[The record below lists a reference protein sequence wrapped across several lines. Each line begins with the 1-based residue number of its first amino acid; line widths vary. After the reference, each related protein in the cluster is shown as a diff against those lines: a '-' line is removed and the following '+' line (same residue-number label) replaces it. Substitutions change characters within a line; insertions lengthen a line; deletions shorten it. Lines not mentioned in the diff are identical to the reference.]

1 VARTEPP
8 SKGKAQE
15 RDRRAVP
22 CEIALRVVSASAI
35 HYVGRTSQA
44 LCRASVARLGMLS
57 FFERKLHQWF
67 PALKDQLL
75 WRLLR
80 ENIHDQRKYY
90 TIAVI
95 AMVVVAAMTS
105 SVALIMRYIVDAMT
119 IPDNRGMVMLVALS
133 VVGIFAFKGIA
144 TYVQVVALTRAGNRI
159 VATQQIKLYDKLLRQ
174 GVSFFN
180 LTESSD
186 LLMRVTQS
194 AQAARMIIDI
204 IVTSVVRDLLTLIG
218 LLAVMFYQ
226 QPVLSAVS
234 MVIGPAAI
242 FGIRLLLRKVRTI
255 MEQEMASLAEIIK
268 VIQETS
274 TGIRIIKAF
283 ALEERMASRMNSA
296 VRQVEK
302 RANAIARLEAITS
315 PLMDTLSGFA
325 IAAVVALSA
334 VQILGV
340 QGTTPGQLMSFVTA
354 LLMAYEPAKRLSR
367 MRITIESGM
376 VGVRMMFNLLDQP
389 ETMKEHPEAAPL
401 PNGKGR
407 VAFDRVTF
415 EYANDR
421 PVLQDLSLVCE
432 AGKTTA
438 LVGPSGGG
446 KSTILNLIMRLYD
459 PTSGT
464 VEIDDTDIRLASFR
478 SLRDR
483 ISFVGQDTF
492 LFSAS
497 VKDNIRFGS
506 PGASDDQVVE
516 ACKAANAHEFIERLD
531 QGYDTQVG
539 ENGAFL
545 SGGQK
550 QRLAIARAILRNAPI
565 LLLDEATS
573 ALDSRSEALVQE
585 AIQHLTRGR
594 TTVVIA
600 HRLST
605 VLGADKIC
613 VIESGRLAEEGT
625 VQALLAKGGLFRSL
639 YDQQFGTSE
648 QRNSA

>member
-1 VARTEPP
+1 MF
-8 SKGKAQE
+8 SFIQ
-15 RDRRAVP
+15 
-22 CEIALRVVSASAI
+22 
-35 HYVGRTSQA
+35 
-44 LCRASVARLGMLS
+44 ARL
-57 FFERKLHQWF
+57 ERTF
-67 PALKDQLL
+67 PALKDKLL
-75 WRLLR
+75 WRLVRTNLH
-80 ENIHDQRKYY
+80 EQRKLYGIS
-90 TIAVI
+90 IA

-105 SVALIMRYIVDAMT
+105 SVAWIMRYIVDAMT
-119 IPDNRGMVMLVALS
+119 IPDNQGIVFLVALA
-133 VVGIFAFKGIA
+133 VAAIFTVKGLA
-144 TYVQVVALTRAGNRI
+144 TYVQVVSLTRAGNRI
-159 VATQQIKLYDKLLRQ
+159 VATQQIRLYDKLLRQ

-194 AQAARMIIDI
+194 AQAARMIIDL
-204 IVTSVVRDLLTLIG
+204 IVTSFVRDLLTLIG

-226 QPVLSAVS
+226 QPVLSSVALLV
-234 MVIGPAAI
+234 GPAAI
-242 FGIRLLLRKVRTI
+242 FGIRVLLRKVRKI
-255 MEQEMASLAEIIK
+255 MEMEMASLAEIIK

-283 ALEERMASRMNSA
+283 ALEERMASRMARA
-296 VRQVEK
+296 VREVEK
-302 RANAIARLEAITS
+302 RSNAISRLEAITS

-334 VQILGV
+334 VQIFGV

-376 VGVRMMFNLLDQP
+376 VGVRMMFGLLDQP
-389 ETMKEHPEAAPL
+389 ETLAEHPNPVTMT
-401 PNGKGR
+401 KGPGR
-407 VAFDRVTF
+407 IVFDRVGF
-415 EYANDR
+415 SYGAGR
-421 PVLQDLSLVCE
+421 PVINDLSLVFE

-446 KSTILNLIMRLYD
+446 KSTILNLILRLYD
-459 PTSGT
+459 PHEGT
-464 VEIDDTDIRLASFR
+464 VTIDDLDIRLASFT
-478 SLRDR
+478 SLRDK

-497 VKDNIRFGS
+497 VSDNIRFGS
-506 PGASDDQVVE
+506 PTASEEEVIA
-516 ACKAANAHEFIERLD
+516 ACKAANAHEFIEHLP
-531 QGYDTQVG
+531 QGYKTQVG

-550 QRLAIARAILRNAPI
+550 QRLAIARAILRDAPI

-573 ALDSRSEALVQE
+573 ALDSKSEALVQE
-585 AIQHLTRGR
+585 AIQRLTRDR

-613 VIESGRLAEEGT
+613 VIEAGALAEEGT
-625 VQALLAKGGLFRSL
+625 AKALLARGGVFRGL
-639 YDQQFGTSE
+639 YDQQFGTADA
-648 QRNSA
+648 RNSA

>member
-22 CEIALRVVSASAI
+22 CAIALRVVSASAI

-67 PALKDQLL
+67 PALKDHLL

>member
-1 VARTEPP
+1 MF
-8 SKGKAQE
+8 SFIQ
-15 RDRRAVP
+15 
-22 CEIALRVVSASAI
+22 
-35 HYVGRTSQA
+35 
-44 LCRASVARLGMLS
+44 ARL
-57 FFERKLHQWF
+57 ERAF
-67 PALKDQLL
+67 PALKDKLL
-75 WRLLR
+75 WRLVRTNLH
-80 ENIHDQRKYY
+80 EQRKLYGIS
-90 TIAVI
+90 IA

-105 SVALIMRYIVDAMT
+105 SVAWIMRYIVDAMT
-119 IPDNRGMVMLVALS
+119 IPDSQGIIFMVALA
-133 VVGIFAFKGIA
+133 VAAIFTVKGLA
-144 TYVQVVALTRAGNRI
+144 TYVQVVSLTRAGNRI
-159 VATQQIKLYDKLLRQ
+159 VATQQIRLYDKLLRQ

-194 AQAARMIIDI
+194 AQAARMIIDL
-204 IVTSVVRDLLTLIG
+204 IVTSFVRDLLTLIG

-226 QPVLSAVS
+226 QPVLSAVALL
-234 MVIGPAAI
+234 VGPAAI
-242 FGIRLLLRKVRTI
+242 FGIRVLLRKVRKI
-255 MEQEMASLAEIIK
+255 MEMEMASLAEIIK

-283 ALEERMASRMNSA
+283 ALEERMASRMARA
-296 VRQVEK
+296 VREVEK
-302 RANAIARLEAITS
+302 RSNAISRLEAITS

-334 VQILGV
+334 VQIFGL

-367 MRITIESGM
+367 MRITIEAGM
-376 VGVRMMFNLLDQP
+376 VGVRMMFGLLDQP
-389 ETMKEHPEAAPL
+389 ETLAEHPNPVTMT
-401 PNGKGR
+401 KGPGR
-407 VAFDRVTF
+407 IVFDRVGF
-415 EYANDR
+415 SYGAGR
-421 PVLQDLSLVCE
+421 PVINDLSLVFE

-446 KSTILNLIMRLYD
+446 KSTILNLILRLYD
-459 PTSGT
+459 PHEGT
-464 VEIDDTDIRLASFR
+464 VTIDDLDIRLASFT
-478 SLRDR
+478 SLRDK

-497 VKDNIRFGS
+497 VSDNIRFGS
-506 PGASDDQVVE
+506 PTASEEEVIA
-516 ACKAANAHEFIERLD
+516 ACKAANAHEFIEHLP
-531 QGYDTQVG
+531 QGYQTQVG

-550 QRLAIARAILRNAPI
+550 QRLAIARAILRDAPI

-573 ALDSRSEALVQE
+573 ALDSKSEALVQE
-585 AIQHLTRGR
+585 AIQRLTRDR

-613 VIESGRLAEEGT
+613 VIEAGALAEEGT
-625 VQALLAKGGLFRSL
+625 AKALLARGGVFRGL
-639 YDQQFGTSE
+639 YDQQFGSADA
-648 QRNSA
+648 RNSA

>member
-1 VARTEPP
+1 MF
-8 SKGKAQE
+8 SFIQ
-15 RDRRAVP
+15 
-22 CEIALRVVSASAI
+22 
-35 HYVGRTSQA
+35 
-44 LCRASVARLGMLS
+44 ARL
-57 FFERKLHQWF
+57 ERTF
-67 PALKDQLL
+67 PALKDKLL
-75 WRLLR
+75 WRLVRTNLH
-80 ENIHDQRKYY
+80 EQRKLYGIS
-90 TIAVI
+90 IA

-105 SVALIMRYIVDAMT
+105 SVAWIMRYIVDAMT
-119 IPDNRGMVMLVALS
+119 IPDNQGIVFMVALA
-133 VVGIFAFKGIA
+133 VAAIFTVKGLA
-144 TYVQVVALTRAGNRI
+144 TYVQVVSLTRAGNRI
-159 VATQQIKLYDKLLRQ
+159 VATQQIRLYDKLLRQ

-194 AQAARMIIDI
+194 AQAARMIIDL
-204 IVTSVVRDLLTLIG
+204 IVTSFVRDLLTLIG

-226 QPVLSAVS
+226 QPVLSSVALLV
-234 MVIGPAAI
+234 GPAAI
-242 FGIRLLLRKVRTI
+242 FGIRVLLRKVRKI
-255 MEQEMASLAEIIK
+255 MEMEMASLAEIIK

-283 ALEERMASRMNSA
+283 ALEERMASRMARA
-296 VRQVEK
+296 VREVEK
-302 RANAIARLEAITS
+302 RSNAISRLEAITS

-334 VQILGV
+334 VQIFGV

-376 VGVRMMFNLLDQP
+376 VGVRMMFGLLDQP
-389 ETMKEHPEAAPL
+389 ETLAEHPNPVTMT
-401 PNGKGR
+401 KGPGR
-407 VAFDRVTF
+407 IVFDRVGF
-415 EYANDR
+415 SYGAGR
-421 PVLQDLSLVCE
+421 PVINDLSLVFE

-446 KSTILNLIMRLYD
+446 KSTILNLILRLYD
-459 PTSGT
+459 PHEGT
-464 VEIDDTDIRLASFR
+464 VTIDDLDIRLASFT
-478 SLRDR
+478 SLRDK

-497 VKDNIRFGS
+497 VSDNIRFGS
-506 PGASDDQVVE
+506 PTASEEEVIA
-516 ACKAANAHEFIERLD
+516 ACKAANAHEFIEHLP
-531 QGYDTQVG
+531 QGYETQVG

-550 QRLAIARAILRNAPI
+550 QRLAIARAILRDAPI

-573 ALDSRSEALVQE
+573 ALDSKSEALVQE
-585 AIQHLTRGR
+585 AIQRLTRDR

-613 VIESGRLAEEGT
+613 VIEAGALAEEGT
-625 VQALLAKGGLFRSL
+625 AKALLARGGVFRGL
-639 YDQQFGTSE
+639 YDQQFGTADA
-648 QRNSA
+648 RNSA

>member
-1 VARTEPP
+1 MLT
-8 SKGKAQE
+8 SL
-15 RDRRAVP
+15 
-22 CEIALRVVSASAI
+22 EI
-35 HYVGRTSQA
+35 
-44 LCRASVARLGMLS
+44 
-57 FFERKLHQWF
+57 KLYQWF

-80 ENIHDQRKYY
+80 ENLHSQRKYY
-90 TIAVI
+90 GIAVG
-95 AMVVVAAMTS
+95 AMIVVAAMTS
-105 SVALIMRYIVDAMT
+105 SVALVMRYIVDAMT
-119 IPDNRGMVMLVALS
+119 DPDNRGMVLLVALA
-133 VVGIFAFKGIA
+133 VVVIFALKGIA
-144 TYVQVVALTRAGNRI
+144 TYVQVVSLTRAGNRI

-194 AQAARMIIDI
+194 AQAARQIIDL
-204 IVTSVVRDLLTLIG
+204 IVTSMVRDSLTLIG

-234 MVIGPAAI
+234 MIIGPLAI
-242 FGIRLLLRKVRTI
+242 YGIRLLLRKVRAI
-255 MEQEMASLAEIIK
+255 MEQELASLAEIIK

-283 ALEERMASRMNSA
+283 ALEERMASRMSSA

-302 RANAIARLEAITS
+302 RSNAIARLEAITS

-334 VQILGV
+334 VQVLGV

-376 VGVRMMFNLLDQP
+376 VGVRMMFSLLDQP
-389 ETMKEHPEAAPL
+389 ETMAEHPDAVRIPAGP
-401 PNGKGR
+401 GR
-407 VAFDRVTF
+407 ITFDNVTF
-415 EYANDR
+415 GYLAGR
-421 PVLQDLSLVCE
+421 PVIQDLSLVFE
-432 AGKTTA
+432 EGRTTA

-446 KSTILNLIMRLYD
+446 KSTILNLIMRMYD
-459 PTSGT
+459 PVSGT
-464 VEIDDTDIRLASFR
+464 VRIEDTDLRRASFQ
-478 SLRDR
+478 SLREK

-497 VKDNIRFGS
+497 VMENIRFGR
-506 PGASDDQVVE
+506 PGASDEAVIE
-516 ACKAANAHEFIERLD
+516 ACKAANAHEFIQGLA
-531 QGYDTQVG
+531 QGYQTQVG

-550 QRLAIARAILRNAPI
+550 QRLAIARAILRDAPI

-573 ALDSRSEALVQE
+573 ALDSKSEALVQD
-585 AIQHLTRGR
+585 ALQRLTKGR

-613 VIESGRLAEEGT
+613 VIEGGRLAEEGAVKT
-625 VQALLAKGGLFRSL
+625 LLARGGAFRGL

>member
-1 VARTEPP
+1 MF
-8 SKGKAQE
+8 SFIQ
-15 RDRRAVP
+15 
-22 CEIALRVVSASAI
+22 
-35 HYVGRTSQA
+35 
-44 LCRASVARLGMLS
+44 ARL
-57 FFERKLHQWF
+57 ERAF
-67 PALKDQLL
+67 PALKDKLL
-75 WRLLR
+75 WRLVRTNLH
-80 ENIHDQRKYY
+80 EQRKLYGIS
-90 TIAVI
+90 IA

-105 SVALIMRYIVDAMT
+105 SVAWIMRYIVDAMT
-119 IPDNRGMVMLVALS
+119 IPDNQGIVFMVALA
-133 VVGIFAFKGIA
+133 VAAIFTVKGLA
-144 TYVQVVALTRAGNRI
+144 TYVQVVSLTRAGNRI
-159 VATQQIKLYDKLLRQ
+159 VATQQIRLYDKLLRQ

-194 AQAARMIIDI
+194 AQAARMIIDL
-204 IVTSVVRDLLTLIG
+204 IVTSFVRDLLTLIG

-226 QPVLSAVS
+226 QPVLTAVALL
-234 MVIGPAAI
+234 VGPAAI
-242 FGIRLLLRKVRTI
+242 FGIRVLLRKVRKI
-255 MEQEMASLAEIIK
+255 MEMEMASLAEIIK

-283 ALEERMASRMNSA
+283 ALEERMASRMARA
-296 VRQVEK
+296 VREVEK
-302 RANAIARLEAITS
+302 RSNAISRLEAITS

-334 VQILGV
+334 VQIFGV

-376 VGVRMMFNLLDQP
+376 VGVRMMFGLLDQP
-389 ETMKEHPEAAPL
+389 ETLAEHPNPVTMT
-401 PNGKGR
+401 KGPGR
-407 VAFDRVTF
+407 IVFDRVGF
-415 EYANDR
+415 SYGAGR
-421 PVLQDLSLVCE
+421 PVINDLSLVFE

-446 KSTILNLIMRLYD
+446 KSTILNLILRLYD
-459 PTSGT
+459 PHEGT
-464 VEIDDTDIRLASFR
+464 VTIDDLDIRLASFT

-497 VKDNIRFGS
+497 VSDNIRFGS
-506 PGASDDQVVE
+506 PTASEEEVIA
-516 ACKAANAHEFIERLD
+516 ACKAANAHEFIEHLP
-531 QGYDTQVG
+531 QGYQTQVG

-550 QRLAIARAILRNAPI
+550 QRLAIARAILRDAPI

-573 ALDSRSEALVQE
+573 ALDSKSEALVQE
-585 AIQHLTRGR
+585 AIQRLTRDR

-613 VIESGRLAEEGT
+613 VIEAGALAEEGT
-625 VQALLAKGGLFRSL
+625 AKALLARGGVFRGL
-639 YDQQFGTSE
+639 YDQQFGSADA
-648 QRNSA
+648 RNSA

>member
-1 VARTEPP
+1 MF
-8 SKGKAQE
+8 SFIQ
-15 RDRRAVP
+15 
-22 CEIALRVVSASAI
+22 
-35 HYVGRTSQA
+35 
-44 LCRASVARLGMLS
+44 ARLES
-57 FFERKLHQWF
+57 AF
-67 PALKDQLL
+67 PALKDKLL
-75 WRLLR
+75 WRLVRTNLH
-80 ENIHDQRKYY
+80 EQRKLYGIS
-90 TIAVI
+90 IA

-105 SVALIMRYIVDAMT
+105 SVAWIMRYIVDAMT
-119 IPDNRGMVMLVALS
+119 IPDNQGIVFMVALA
-133 VVGIFAFKGIA
+133 VAGIFTVKGLA
-144 TYVQVVALTRAGNRI
+144 TYVQVVSLTRAGNRI
-159 VATQQIKLYDKLLRQ
+159 VATQQIRLYDKLLRQ

-194 AQAARMIIDI
+194 AQAARMIIDL
-204 IVTSVVRDLLTLIG
+204 IVTSFVRDLLTLIG

-226 QPVLSAVS
+226 QPVLTAVALL
-234 MVIGPAAI
+234 VGPAAI
-242 FGIRLLLRKVRTI
+242 FGIRLLLRKVRKI
-255 MEQEMASLAEIIK
+255 MEMEMASLAEIIK

-283 ALEERMASRMNSA
+283 ALEERMASRMARA
-296 VRQVEK
+296 VRDVEK
-302 RANAIARLEAITS
+302 RSNAISRLEAITS

-334 VQILGV
+334 VQIFGV

-367 MRITIESGM
+367 MRITIEAGM
-376 VGVRMMFNLLDQP
+376 VGVRMMFGLLDQP
-389 ETMKEHPEAAPL
+389 ETLAEHPNPVTMT
-401 PNGKGR
+401 KGPGR
-407 VAFDRVTF
+407 IVFDRVGF
-415 EYANDR
+415 SYGAGR
-421 PVLQDLSLVCE
+421 PVINDLSLVFE

-446 KSTILNLIMRLYD
+446 KSTILNLILRLYD
-459 PTSGT
+459 PHEGT
-464 VEIDDTDIRLASFR
+464 VTIDDLDIRLASFT
-478 SLRDR
+478 SLRDK

-497 VKDNIRFGS
+497 VSDNIRFGS
-506 PGASDDQVVE
+506 PTASEEEVIA
-516 ACKAANAHEFIERLD
+516 ACKAANAHEFIEHLP
-531 QGYDTQVG
+531 QGYQTQVG

-573 ALDSRSEALVQE
+573 ALDSKSEALVQE
-585 AIQHLTRGR
+585 AIQRLTRDR

-613 VIESGRLAEEGT
+613 VIEAGTLAEEGT
-625 VQALLAKGGLFRSL
+625 AKMLLARGGIFRSL
-639 YDQQFGTSE
+639 YDQQFGTADA
-648 QRNSA
+648 RNSA

>member
-1 VARTEPP
+1 MF
-8 SKGKAQE
+8 SFIQ
-15 RDRRAVP
+15 
-22 CEIALRVVSASAI
+22 
-35 HYVGRTSQA
+35 
-44 LCRASVARLGMLS
+44 ARL
-57 FFERKLHQWF
+57 ERAF
-67 PALKDQLL
+67 PALKDKLL
-75 WRLLR
+75 WRLVRTNLH
-80 ENIHDQRKYY
+80 EQRKLYGIS
-90 TIAVI
+90 IA

-105 SVALIMRYIVDAMT
+105 SVAWIMRYIVDAMT
-119 IPDNRGMVMLVALS
+119 IPDNQGIVFMVALA
-133 VVGIFAFKGIA
+133 VAAIFTVKGLA
-144 TYVQVVALTRAGNRI
+144 TYVQVVSLTRAGNRI
-159 VATQQIKLYDKLLRQ
+159 VATQQIRLYDKLLRQ

-194 AQAARMIIDI
+194 AQAARMIIDL
-204 IVTSVVRDLLTLIG
+204 IVTSFVRDLLTLIG

-226 QPVLSAVS
+226 QPVLSSVALLV
-234 MVIGPAAI
+234 GPAAI
-242 FGIRLLLRKVRTI
+242 FGIRVLLRKVRKI
-255 MEQEMASLAEIIK
+255 MEMEMASLAEIIK

-283 ALEERMASRMNSA
+283 ALEERMASRMARA
-296 VRQVEK
+296 VREVEK
-302 RANAIARLEAITS
+302 RSNAISRLEAITS

-334 VQILGV
+334 VQIFGL

-367 MRITIESGM
+367 MRITIEAGM
-376 VGVRMMFNLLDQP
+376 VGVRMMFGLLDQP
-389 ETMKEHPEAAPL
+389 ETLAEHPNPVTMT
-401 PNGKGR
+401 KGPGR
-407 VAFDRVTF
+407 IVFDRVGF
-415 EYANDR
+415 SYGAGR
-421 PVLQDLSLVCE
+421 PVINDLSLVFE

-446 KSTILNLIMRLYD
+446 KSTILNLILRLYD
-459 PTSGT
+459 PHEGT
-464 VEIDDTDIRLASFR
+464 VTIDDLDIRLASFT

-497 VKDNIRFGS
+497 VSDNIRFGS
-506 PGASDDQVVE
+506 PTASEEEVIA
-516 ACKAANAHEFIERLD
+516 ACKAANAHEFIEHLP
-531 QGYDTQVG
+531 QGYQTQVG

-550 QRLAIARAILRNAPI
+550 QRLAIARAILRDAPI

-573 ALDSRSEALVQE
+573 ALDSKSEALVQE
-585 AIQHLTRGR
+585 AIQRLTRDR

-613 VIESGRLAEEGT
+613 VIEAGALAEEGT
-625 VQALLAKGGLFRSL
+625 AKALLARGGVFRGL
-639 YDQQFGTSE
+639 YDQQFGTADA
-648 QRNSA
+648 RNSA

>member
-1 VARTEPP
+1 MF
-8 SKGKAQE
+8 SFIQ
-15 RDRRAVP
+15 
-22 CEIALRVVSASAI
+22 
-35 HYVGRTSQA
+35 
-44 LCRASVARLGMLS
+44 ARL
-57 FFERKLHQWF
+57 ERAF
-67 PALKDQLL
+67 PALKDKLL
-75 WRLLR
+75 WRLVRTNLH
-80 ENIHDQRKYY
+80 EQRKLYGIS
-90 TIAVI
+90 IA

-105 SVALIMRYIVDAMT
+105 SVAWIMRYIVDAMT
-119 IPDNRGMVMLVALS
+119 IPDSQGIVFMVALA
-133 VVGIFAFKGIA
+133 VAAIFTVKGLA
-144 TYVQVVALTRAGNRI
+144 TYVQVVSLTRAGNRI
-159 VATQQIKLYDKLLRQ
+159 VATQQIRLYDKLLRQ

-194 AQAARMIIDI
+194 AQAARMIIDL
-204 IVTSVVRDLLTLIG
+204 IVTSFVRDLLTLIG

-226 QPVLSAVS
+226 QPVLSSVALLV
-234 MVIGPAAI
+234 GPAAI
-242 FGIRLLLRKVRTI
+242 FGIRVLLRKVRKI
-255 MEQEMASLAEIIK
+255 MEMEMASLAEIIK

-283 ALEERMASRMNSA
+283 ALEERMASRMARA
-296 VRQVEK
+296 VREVEK
-302 RANAIARLEAITS
+302 RSNAISRLEAITS

-334 VQILGV
+334 VQIFGL

-367 MRITIESGM
+367 MRITIEAGM
-376 VGVRMMFNLLDQP
+376 VGVRMMFGLLDQP
-389 ETMKEHPEAAPL
+389 ETLAEHPNPVTMT
-401 PNGKGR
+401 KGPGR
-407 VAFDRVTF
+407 IVFDRVGF
-415 EYANDR
+415 SYGAGR
-421 PVLQDLSLVCE
+421 PVINDLSLVFE

-446 KSTILNLIMRLYD
+446 KSTILNLILRLYD
-459 PTSGT
+459 PHEGT
-464 VEIDDTDIRLASFR
+464 VTIDDLDIRLASFT
-478 SLRDR
+478 SLRDK

-497 VKDNIRFGS
+497 VSDNIRFGS
-506 PGASDDQVVE
+506 PTASEEEVIA
-516 ACKAANAHEFIERLD
+516 ACKAANAHEFIEHLP
-531 QGYDTQVG
+531 QGYQTQVG

-550 QRLAIARAILRNAPI
+550 QRLAIARAILRDAPI

-573 ALDSRSEALVQE
+573 ALDSKSEALVQE
-585 AIQHLTRGR
+585 AIQRLTRDR

-613 VIESGRLAEEGT
+613 VIEAGALAEEGT
-625 VQALLAKGGLFRSL
+625 AKALLARGGVFRGL
-639 YDQQFGTSE
+639 YDQQFGTADA
-648 QRNSA
+648 RNSA

>member
-1 VARTEPP
+1 
-8 SKGKAQE
+8 
-15 RDRRAVP
+15 
-22 CEIALRVVSASAI
+22 
-35 HYVGRTSQA
+35 
-44 LCRASVARLGMLS
+44 MLS

-90 TIAVI
+90 TIAVV

-226 QPVLSAVS
+226 QPVLSGVS
-234 MVIGPAAI
+234 MIIGPAAI
-242 FGIRLLLRKVRTI
+242 FGIRLLLRKVRAI

-401 PNGKGR
+401 PNGNGR
-407 VAFDRVTF
+407 VAFDRVSF
-415 EYANDR
+415 GYANDR
-421 PVLQDLSLVCE
+421 PVLQDLSLVFE

-464 VEIDDTDIRLASFR
+464 VAIDDTDIRHASFR

-497 VKDNIRFGS
+497 VRENIRFGS
-506 PGASDDQVVE
+506 PGASDDQVIE
-516 ACKAANAHEFIERLD
+516 ACKAANAHEFIENLD

-625 VQALLAKGGLFRSL
+625 VNALLAKGGLFRSL

>member
-1 VARTEPP
+1 MF
-8 SKGKAQE
+8 SFIQ
-15 RDRRAVP
+15 
-22 CEIALRVVSASAI
+22 
-35 HYVGRTSQA
+35 
-44 LCRASVARLGMLS
+44 ARL
-57 FFERKLHQWF
+57 ERAF
-67 PALKDQLL
+67 PALKDKLL
-75 WRLLR
+75 WRLVRTNLH
-80 ENIHDQRKYY
+80 EQRKLYGIS
-90 TIAVI
+90 IA

-105 SVALIMRYIVDAMT
+105 SVAWIMRYIVDAMT
-119 IPDNRGMVMLVALS
+119 IPDNQGIVFMVALA
-133 VVGIFAFKGIA
+133 VAAIFTVKGLA
-144 TYVQVVALTRAGNRI
+144 TYVQVVSLTRAGNRI
-159 VATQQIKLYDKLLRQ
+159 VATQQIRLYDKLLRQ

-194 AQAARMIIDI
+194 AQAARMIIDL
-204 IVTSVVRDLLTLIG
+204 IVTSFVRDLLTLIG

-226 QPVLSAVS
+226 QPVLSAVALL
-234 MVIGPAAI
+234 VGPAAI
-242 FGIRLLLRKVRTI
+242 FGIRVLLRKVRKI
-255 MEQEMASLAEIIK
+255 MEMEMASLAEIIK

-283 ALEERMASRMNSA
+283 ALEERMASRMARA
-296 VRQVEK
+296 VREVEK
-302 RANAIARLEAITS
+302 RSNAISRLEAITS

-334 VQILGV
+334 VQIFGV

-367 MRITIESGM
+367 MRITIEAGM
-376 VGVRMMFNLLDQP
+376 VGVRMMFGLLDQP
-389 ETMKEHPEAAPL
+389 ETLAEHPNPVTMT
-401 PNGKGR
+401 KGPGR
-407 VAFDRVTF
+407 IVFDRVGF
-415 EYANDR
+415 SYGAGR
-421 PVLQDLSLVCE
+421 PVINDLSLVFE

-446 KSTILNLIMRLYD
+446 KSTILNLILRLYD
-459 PTSGT
+459 PHEGT
-464 VEIDDTDIRLASFR
+464 VTIDDLDIRLASFT
-478 SLRDR
+478 SLRDK

-497 VKDNIRFGS
+497 VSDNIRFGS
-506 PGASDDQVVE
+506 PTASEEEVIA
-516 ACKAANAHEFIERLD
+516 ACKAANAHEFIEHLP
-531 QGYDTQVG
+531 QGYKTQVG

-550 QRLAIARAILRNAPI
+550 QRLAIARAILRDAPI

-573 ALDSRSEALVQE
+573 ALDSKSEALVQE
-585 AIQHLTRGR
+585 AIQRLTRDR

-613 VIESGRLAEEGT
+613 VIEAGTLAEEGT
-625 VQALLAKGGLFRSL
+625 AKMLLARGGIFRSL
-639 YDQQFGTSE
+639 YDQQFGTADA
-648 QRNSA
+648 RNSA

>member
-1 VARTEPP
+1 MYSFIQAKIE
-8 SKGKAQE
+8 
-15 RDRRAVP
+15 
-22 CEIALRVVSASAI
+22 SA
-35 HYVGRTSQA
+35 
-44 LCRASVARLGMLS
+44 
-57 FFERKLHQWF
+57 F
-67 PALKDQLL
+67 PALKEKLL
-75 WRLLR
+75 WRLVRTNLH
-80 ENIHDQRKYY
+80 EQRRLYG
-90 TIAVI
+90 ISI
-95 AMVVVAAMTS
+95 LAMVLVAAMTS
-105 SVALIMRYIVDAMT
+105 SVAWIMRYIVDAMT
-119 IPDNRGMVMLVALS
+119 IPDNRGTVFMVALA
-133 VVGIFAFKGIA
+133 VAGIFTVKGLA
-144 TYVQVVALTRAGNRI
+144 TYVQVVSLTRAGNRI
-159 VATQQIKLYDKLLRQ
+159 VATQQIRLYDKLLRQ

-194 AQAARMIIDI
+194 AQAARMIIDL
-204 IVTSVVRDLLTLIG
+204 IVTSFVRDLLTLIG
-218 LLAVMFYQ
+218 LLFVMFYQ

-234 MVIGPAAI
+234 ILVGPAAI
-242 FGIRLLLRKVRTI
+242 FGIRLLLRKVRKI
-255 MEQEMASLAEIIK
+255 MEMEMASLAEIIK

-283 ALEERMASRMNSA
+283 ALEERMASRMTRA
-296 VRQVEK
+296 VREVEK
-302 RANAIARLEAITS
+302 RSNAISRLEAITS

-334 VQILGV
+334 VQIFGV

-367 MRITIESGM
+367 MRITIEANM
-376 VGVRMMFNLLDQP
+376 VGVRMMFGLLDEP
-389 ETMKEHPEAAPL
+389 ETLAEHPNPVAMPQG
-401 PNGKGR
+401 PGR
-407 VAFDRVTF
+407 IVFDKVSF
-415 EYANDR
+415 GYGAGR
-421 PVLQDLSLVCE
+421 PVINDLSLVFE

-446 KSTILNLIMRLYD
+446 KSTILNLILRLYD
-459 PTSGT
+459 PLDGQ
-464 VEIDDTDIRLASFR
+464 VAIDDLDIRLASFT
-478 SLRDR
+478 SLRDK

-497 VKDNIRFGS
+497 VSDNIRFGS
-506 PGASDDQVVE
+506 PSATQDEVIA
-516 ACKAANAHEFIERLD
+516 ACRAANAHEFIEHLP
-531 QGYDTQVG
+531 QGYNTQVG

-585 AIQHLTRGR
+585 ALQRLTKGR

-613 VIESGRLAEEGT
+613 VIEAGALAEEGSAK
-625 VQALLAKGGLFRSL
+625 VLLARGGVFRGL
-639 YDQQFGTSE
+639 YDQQFGAAGA
-648 QRNSA
+648 RNSA

>member
-1 VARTEPP
+1 MF
-8 SKGKAQE
+8 SFIQ
-15 RDRRAVP
+15 
-22 CEIALRVVSASAI
+22 
-35 HYVGRTSQA
+35 
-44 LCRASVARLGMLS
+44 ARL
-57 FFERKLHQWF
+57 ERAF
-67 PALKDQLL
+67 PALKDKLL
-75 WRLLR
+75 WRLVRTNLH
-80 ENIHDQRKYY
+80 EQRKLYGIS
-90 TIAVI
+90 IA

-105 SVALIMRYIVDAMT
+105 SVAWIMRYIVDAMT
-119 IPDNRGMVMLVALS
+119 IPDNRGIVFMVALA
-133 VVGIFAFKGIA
+133 VAAIFTVKGLA
-144 TYVQVVALTRAGNRI
+144 TYVQVVSLTRAGNRI
-159 VATQQIKLYDKLLRQ
+159 VATQQIRLYDKLLRQ

-194 AQAARMIIDI
+194 AQAARMIIDL
-204 IVTSVVRDLLTLIG
+204 IVTSFVRDLLTLIG

-226 QPVLSAVS
+226 QPVLSAVALL
-234 MVIGPAAI
+234 VGPAAI
-242 FGIRLLLRKVRTI
+242 FGIRVLLRKVRKI
-255 MEQEMASLAEIIK
+255 MEMEMASLAEIIK

-283 ALEERMASRMNSA
+283 ALEERMASRMARA
-296 VRQVEK
+296 VREVEK
-302 RANAIARLEAITS
+302 RSNAISRLEAITS

-334 VQILGV
+334 VQIFGV

-376 VGVRMMFNLLDQP
+376 VGVRMMFGLLDQP
-389 ETMKEHPEAAPL
+389 ETLAEHPNPVTMT
-401 PNGKGR
+401 KGPGR
-407 VAFDRVTF
+407 IVFDRVSF
-415 EYANDR
+415 SYGAGR
-421 PVLQDLSLVCE
+421 PVINDLSLVFE

-446 KSTILNLIMRLYD
+446 KSTILNLILRLYD
-459 PTSGT
+459 PHEGT
-464 VEIDDTDIRLASFR
+464 VTIDDLDIRLASFT
-478 SLRDR
+478 SLRDK

-497 VKDNIRFGS
+497 VSDNIRFGS
-506 PGASDDQVVE
+506 PTASEEEVIA
-516 ACKAANAHEFIERLD
+516 ACKAANAHEFIEHLP
-531 QGYDTQVG
+531 QGYQTQVG

-550 QRLAIARAILRNAPI
+550 QRLAIARAILRDAPI

-573 ALDSRSEALVQE
+573 ALDSKSEALVQE
-585 AIQHLTRGR
+585 AIQRLTRDR

-613 VIESGRLAEEGT
+613 VIEAGTLAEEGT
-625 VQALLAKGGLFRSL
+625 AKALLARDGVFRGL
-639 YDQQFGTSE
+639 YDQQFGTDE
-648 QRNSA
+648 VRNRA

>member
-1 VARTEPP
+1 MF
-8 SKGKAQE
+8 SFIQ
-15 RDRRAVP
+15 
-22 CEIALRVVSASAI
+22 
-35 HYVGRTSQA
+35 
-44 LCRASVARLGMLS
+44 ARL
-57 FFERKLHQWF
+57 ERAF
-67 PALKDQLL
+67 PALKDKLL
-75 WRLLR
+75 WRLVRTNLH
-80 ENIHDQRKYY
+80 EQRKLYGIS
-90 TIAVI
+90 IA

-105 SVALIMRYIVDAMT
+105 SVAWIMRYIVDAMT
-119 IPDNRGMVMLVALS
+119 IPDSQGIVFMVALA
-133 VVGIFAFKGIA
+133 VAAIFTVKGLA
-144 TYVQVVALTRAGNRI
+144 TYVQVVSLTRAGNRI
-159 VATQQIKLYDKLLRQ
+159 VATQQIRLYDKLLRQ

-194 AQAARMIIDI
+194 AQAARMIIDL
-204 IVTSVVRDLLTLIG
+204 IVTSFVRDLLTLIG

-226 QPVLSAVS
+226 QPVLSSVALLV
-234 MVIGPAAI
+234 GPAAI
-242 FGIRLLLRKVRTI
+242 FGIRVLLRKVRKI
-255 MEQEMASLAEIIK
+255 MEMEMASLAEIIK

-283 ALEERMASRMNSA
+283 ALEERMASRMARA
-296 VRQVEK
+296 VREVEK
-302 RANAIARLEAITS
+302 RSNAISRLEAITS

-334 VQILGV
+334 VQIFGL

-367 MRITIESGM
+367 MRITIEAGM
-376 VGVRMMFNLLDQP
+376 VGVRMMFGLLDQP
-389 ETMKEHPEAAPL
+389 ETLAEHPNPVTMT
-401 PNGKGR
+401 KGPGR
-407 VAFDRVTF
+407 IVFDRVGF
-415 EYANDR
+415 SYGAGR
-421 PVLQDLSLVCE
+421 PVINDLSLVFE

-446 KSTILNLIMRLYD
+446 KSTILNLILRLYD
-459 PTSGT
+459 PHEGT
-464 VEIDDTDIRLASFR
+464 VTIDDLDIRLASFT
-478 SLRDR
+478 SLRDK

-497 VKDNIRFGS
+497 VSDNIRFGS
-506 PGASDDQVVE
+506 PTASEEEVIA
-516 ACKAANAHEFIERLD
+516 ACKAANAHEFIEHLP
-531 QGYDTQVG
+531 QGYKTQVG

-550 QRLAIARAILRNAPI
+550 QRLAIARAILRDAPI

-573 ALDSRSEALVQE
+573 ALDSKSEALVQE
-585 AIQHLTRGR
+585 AIQRLTRDR

-613 VIESGRLAEEGT
+613 VIEAGALAEEGT
-625 VQALLAKGGLFRSL
+625 AKALLARGGVFRGL
-639 YDQQFGTSE
+639 YDQQFGSADA
-648 QRNSA
+648 RNSA

>member
-1 VARTEPP
+1 MF
-8 SKGKAQE
+8 SFIQ
-15 RDRRAVP
+15 
-22 CEIALRVVSASAI
+22 
-35 HYVGRTSQA
+35 
-44 LCRASVARLGMLS
+44 ARL
-57 FFERKLHQWF
+57 ERAF
-67 PALKDQLL
+67 PALKDKLL
-75 WRLLR
+75 WRLVRTNLH
-80 ENIHDQRKYY
+80 EQRKLYGIS
-90 TIAVI
+90 IA

-105 SVALIMRYIVDAMT
+105 SVAWIMRYIVDAMT
-119 IPDNRGMVMLVALS
+119 IPDNQGIVFMVALA
-133 VVGIFAFKGIA
+133 VAAIFTVKGLA
-144 TYVQVVALTRAGNRI
+144 TYVQVVSLTRAGNRI
-159 VATQQIKLYDKLLRQ
+159 VATQQIRLYDKLLRQ

-194 AQAARMIIDI
+194 AQAARMIIDL
-204 IVTSVVRDLLTLIG
+204 IVTSFVRDLLTLIG

-226 QPVLSAVS
+226 QPVLSSVALLV
-234 MVIGPAAI
+234 GPAAI
-242 FGIRLLLRKVRTI
+242 FGIRVLLRKVRKI
-255 MEQEMASLAEIIK
+255 MEMEMASLAEIIK

-283 ALEERMASRMNSA
+283 ALEERMASRMARA
-296 VRQVEK
+296 VREVEK
-302 RANAIARLEAITS
+302 RSNAISRLEAITS

-334 VQILGV
+334 VQIFGV

-376 VGVRMMFNLLDQP
+376 VGVRMMFGLLDQP
-389 ETMKEHPEAAPL
+389 ETLAEHPNPVTMT
-401 PNGKGR
+401 KGPGR
-407 VAFDRVTF
+407 IVFDRVGF
-415 EYANDR
+415 SYGAGR
-421 PVLQDLSLVCE
+421 PVINDLSLVFE

-446 KSTILNLIMRLYD
+446 KSTILNLILRLYD
-459 PTSGT
+459 PHEGT
-464 VEIDDTDIRLASFR
+464 VTIDDLDIRLASFT
-478 SLRDR
+478 SLRDK

-497 VKDNIRFGS
+497 VSDNIRFGS
-506 PGASDDQVVE
+506 PTASEEEVIA
-516 ACKAANAHEFIERLD
+516 ACKAANAHEFIEHLP
-531 QGYDTQVG
+531 QGYETQVG

-550 QRLAIARAILRNAPI
+550 QRLAIARAILRDAPI

-573 ALDSRSEALVQE
+573 ALDSKSEALVQE
-585 AIQHLTRGR
+585 AIQRLTRDR

-613 VIESGRLAEEGT
+613 VIEAGALAEEGT
-625 VQALLAKGGLFRSL
+625 AKALLARGGVFRGL
-639 YDQQFGTSE
+639 YDQQFGTADA
-648 QRNSA
+648 RNSA

>member
-1 VARTEPP
+1 MF
-8 SKGKAQE
+8 SFIQ
-15 RDRRAVP
+15 
-22 CEIALRVVSASAI
+22 
-35 HYVGRTSQA
+35 
-44 LCRASVARLGMLS
+44 ARL
-57 FFERKLHQWF
+57 ERAF
-67 PALKDQLL
+67 PALKDKLL
-75 WRLLR
+75 WRLVRTNLH
-80 ENIHDQRKYY
+80 EQRKLYGIS
-90 TIAVI
+90 IA

-105 SVALIMRYIVDAMT
+105 SVAWIMRYIVDAMT
-119 IPDNRGMVMLVALS
+119 IPDNQGIVFIVALA
-133 VVGIFAFKGIA
+133 VAAIFTIKGLA
-144 TYVQVVALTRAGNRI
+144 TYVQVVSLTRAGNRI
-159 VATQQIKLYDKLLRQ
+159 VATQQIRLYDKLLRQ

-194 AQAARMIIDI
+194 AQAARMIIDL
-204 IVTSVVRDLLTLIG
+204 IVTSFVRDLLTLIG

-226 QPVLSAVS
+226 QPVLSSVALLV
-234 MVIGPAAI
+234 GPAAI
-242 FGIRLLLRKVRTI
+242 FGIRVLLRKVRKI
-255 MEQEMASLAEIIK
+255 MEMEMASLAEIIK

-283 ALEERMASRMNSA
+283 ALEERMASRMARA
-296 VRQVEK
+296 VREVEK
-302 RANAIARLEAITS
+302 RSNAISRLEAITS

-334 VQILGV
+334 VQIFGV

-376 VGVRMMFNLLDQP
+376 VGVRMMFGLLDQP
-389 ETMKEHPEAAPL
+389 ETLAEHPNPVTMT
-401 PNGKGR
+401 KGPGR
-407 VAFDRVTF
+407 IVFDRVSF
-415 EYANDR
+415 SYGAGR
-421 PVLQDLSLVCE
+421 PVINDLSLVFE

-446 KSTILNLIMRLYD
+446 KSTILNLILRLYD
-459 PTSGT
+459 PHEGT
-464 VEIDDTDIRLASFR
+464 VTIDDLDIRLASFT
-478 SLRDR
+478 SLRDK

-497 VKDNIRFGS
+497 VSDNIRFGS
-506 PGASDDQVVE
+506 PTASEEEVIA
-516 ACKAANAHEFIERLD
+516 ACKAANAHEFIEHLP
-531 QGYDTQVG
+531 QGYKTQVG

-550 QRLAIARAILRNAPI
+550 QRLAIARAILRDAPI

-573 ALDSRSEALVQE
+573 ALDSKSEALVQE
-585 AIQHLTRGR
+585 AIQRLTRDR

-613 VIESGRLAEEGT
+613 VIEAGALAEEGT
-625 VQALLAKGGLFRSL
+625 AKALLARGGVFRGL
-639 YDQQFGTSE
+639 YDQQFGTADA
-648 QRNSA
+648 RNSA

>member
-1 VARTEPP
+1 MFSFIQARIE
-8 SKGKAQE
+8 
-15 RDRRAVP
+15 
-22 CEIALRVVSASAI
+22 SA
-35 HYVGRTSQA
+35 
-44 LCRASVARLGMLS
+44 
-57 FFERKLHQWF
+57 F

-75 WRLLR
+75 WRLVRTNLH
-80 ENIHDQRKYY
+80 EQRKLYG
-90 TIAVI
+90 ISI
-95 AMVVVAAMTS
+95 LAMVLVAAMTS
-105 SVALIMRYIVDAMT
+105 SVAWIMRYIVDAMT
-119 IPDNRGMVMLVALS
+119 IPDNQGTVFMVALA
-133 VVGIFAFKGIA
+133 VAGIFTVKGLA
-144 TYVQVVALTRAGNRI
+144 TYVQVVSLTRAGNRI
-159 VATQQIKLYDKLLRQ
+159 VATQQIRLYDKLLRQ

-186 LLMRVTQS
+186 LLMRVTTS
-194 AQAARMIIDI
+194 AQSARMIIDL
-204 IVTSVVRDLLTLIG
+204 IVTSFVRDLLTLIG
-218 LLAVMFYQ
+218 LLIVMFYQ
-226 QPVLSAVS
+226 QPVLSSVS
-234 MVIGPAAI
+234 LLVGPAAI
-242 FGIRLLLRKVRTI
+242 FGIRVLLRKVRKI
-255 MEQEMASLAEIIK
+255 MEMEMASLAEIIK

-283 ALEERMASRMNSA
+283 ALEERMASRMSKA
-296 VRQVEK
+296 VREVEK
-302 RANAIARLEAITS
+302 RSNAISRLEAITS

-334 VQILGV
+334 VQIFGV

-376 VGVRMMFNLLDQP
+376 VGVRMMFTLLDQP
-389 ETMKEHPEAAPL
+389 ETLAEHSNPVAMP
-401 PNGKGR
+401 KGPGR
-407 VAFDRVTF
+407 IVFDAVSFGYGTG
-415 EYANDR
+415 R
-421 PVLQDLSLVCE
+421 PVINDLSLVFE

-446 KSTILNLIMRLYD
+446 KSTILNLILRLYD
-459 PTSGT
+459 PHDGT
-464 VEIDDTDIRLASFR
+464 VMIDGQDIRMASFT

-497 VKDNIRFGS
+497 VSDNIRFGAPS
-506 PGASDDQVVE
+506 ASEEEVIA
-516 ACKAANAHEFIERLD
+516 ACKAANAHEFIEHLP
-531 QGYDTQVG
+531 QGYATQVG

-585 AIQHLTRGR
+585 AIQRLTKDR

-613 VIESGRLAEEGT
+613 VIEAGTLAEEGT
-625 VQALLAKGGLFRSL
+625 AKVLLARGGVFRGL
-639 YDQQFGTSE
+639 YDQQFGTAE
-648 QRNSA
+648 ARNSA

>member
-1 VARTEPP
+1 MF
-8 SKGKAQE
+8 SFFQ
-15 RDRRAVP
+15 
-22 CEIALRVVSASAI
+22 
-35 HYVGRTSQA
+35 
-44 LCRASVARLGMLS
+44 ARL
-57 FFERKLHQWF
+57 ERAF
-67 PALKDQLL
+67 PALKDKLL
-75 WRLLR
+75 WRLVRTNLH
-80 ENIHDQRKYY
+80 EQRKLYGIS
-90 TIAVI
+90 IA

-105 SVALIMRYIVDAMT
+105 SVAWIMRYIVDAMT
-119 IPDNRGMVMLVALS
+119 IPDNRGIVFMVALA
-133 VVGIFAFKGIA
+133 VAAIFTVKGLA
-144 TYVQVVALTRAGNRI
+144 TYVQVVSLTRAGNRI
-159 VATQQIKLYDKLLRQ
+159 VATQQIRLYDKLLRQ

-194 AQAARMIIDI
+194 AQAARMIIDL
-204 IVTSVVRDLLTLIG
+204 IVTSFVRDLLTLIG

-226 QPVLSAVS
+226 QPVLSAVALL
-234 MVIGPAAI
+234 VGPAAI
-242 FGIRLLLRKVRTI
+242 FGIRVLLRKVRKI
-255 MEQEMASLAEIIK
+255 MEMEMASLAEIIK

-283 ALEERMASRMNSA
+283 ALEERMASRMARA
-296 VRQVEK
+296 VREVEK
-302 RANAIARLEAITS
+302 RSNAISRLEAITS

-334 VQILGV
+334 VQIFGV

-376 VGVRMMFNLLDQP
+376 VGVRMMFGLLDQP
-389 ETMKEHPEAAPL
+389 ETLAEHPNPVSMT
-401 PNGKGR
+401 KGPGR
-407 VAFDRVTF
+407 IVFDRVGF
-415 EYANDR
+415 SYGAGR
-421 PVLQDLSLVCE
+421 PVINDLSLVFE

-446 KSTILNLIMRLYD
+446 KSTILNLILRLYD
-459 PTSGT
+459 PHEGT
-464 VEIDDTDIRLASFR
+464 VTIDDLDIRLASFT
-478 SLRDR
+478 SLRDK

-497 VKDNIRFGS
+497 VSDNIRFGS
-506 PGASDDQVVE
+506 PTASEEEVIA
-516 ACKAANAHEFIERLD
+516 ACKAANAHEFIEHLP
-531 QGYDTQVG
+531 QGYQTQVG

-550 QRLAIARAILRNAPI
+550 QRLAIARAILRDAPI

-573 ALDSRSEALVQE
+573 ALDSKSEALVQE
-585 AIQHLTRGR
+585 AIQRLTRDR

-613 VIESGRLAEEGT
+613 VIEAGALAEEGT
-625 VQALLAKGGLFRSL
+625 AKALLARGGVFRGL
-639 YDQQFGTSE
+639 YDQQFGTADA
-648 QRNSA
+648 RNSA

>member
-1 VARTEPP
+1 MF
-8 SKGKAQE
+8 SFIQ
-15 RDRRAVP
+15 
-22 CEIALRVVSASAI
+22 
-35 HYVGRTSQA
+35 
-44 LCRASVARLGMLS
+44 ARL
-57 FFERKLHQWF
+57 ERAF
-67 PALKDQLL
+67 PALKDKLL
-75 WRLLR
+75 WRLVRTNLH
-80 ENIHDQRKYY
+80 EQRKLYGIS
-90 TIAVI
+90 IA

-105 SVALIMRYIVDAMT
+105 SVAWIMRYIVDAMT
-119 IPDNRGMVMLVALS
+119 IPDNQGIVFMVALA
-133 VVGIFAFKGIA
+133 VAAIFTVKGLA
-144 TYVQVVALTRAGNRI
+144 TYVQVVSLTRAGNRI
-159 VATQQIKLYDKLLRQ
+159 VATQQIRLYDKLLRQ

-194 AQAARMIIDI
+194 AQAARMIIDL
-204 IVTSVVRDLLTLIG
+204 IVTSFVRDLLTLIG

-226 QPVLSAVS
+226 QPVLSAVALL
-234 MVIGPAAI
+234 VGPAAI
-242 FGIRLLLRKVRTI
+242 FGIRVLLRKVRKI
-255 MEQEMASLAEIIK
+255 MEMEMASLAEIIK

-283 ALEERMASRMNSA
+283 ALEERMASRMARA
-296 VRQVEK
+296 VREVEK
-302 RANAIARLEAITS
+302 RSNAISRLEAITS

-334 VQILGV
+334 VQIFGV

-367 MRITIESGM
+367 MRITIEAGM
-376 VGVRMMFNLLDQP
+376 VGVRMMFGLLDQP
-389 ETMKEHPEAAPL
+389 ETLAEHPNPVTMT
-401 PNGKGR
+401 KGPGR
-407 VAFDRVTF
+407 IVFDRVGF
-415 EYANDR
+415 SYGAGR
-421 PVLQDLSLVCE
+421 PVINDLSLVFE

-446 KSTILNLIMRLYD
+446 KSTILNLILRLYD
-459 PTSGT
+459 PHEGT
-464 VEIDDTDIRLASFR
+464 VTIDDLDIRLASFT
-478 SLRDR
+478 SLRDK

-497 VKDNIRFGS
+497 VSDNIRFGS
-506 PGASDDQVVE
+506 PTASEEEVIA
-516 ACKAANAHEFIERLD
+516 ACKAANAHEFIEHLP
-531 QGYDTQVG
+531 QGYKTQVG

-550 QRLAIARAILRNAPI
+550 QRLAIARAILRDAPI

-573 ALDSRSEALVQE
+573 ALDSKSEALVQE
-585 AIQHLTRGR
+585 AIQRLTRDR

-613 VIESGRLAEEGT
+613 VIEAGALAEEGT
-625 VQALLAKGGLFRSL
+625 AKALLARGGVFRGL
-639 YDQQFGTSE
+639 YDQQFGSADA
-648 QRNSA
+648 RNSA

>member
-1 VARTEPP
+1 
-8 SKGKAQE
+8 
-15 RDRRAVP
+15 
-22 CEIALRVVSASAI
+22 
-35 HYVGRTSQA
+35 
-44 LCRASVARLGMLS
+44 MLS
-57 FFERKLHQWF
+57 KFETKVYQWF

-80 ENIHDQRKYY
+80 ENMLEQRKYY

-95 AMVVVAAMTS
+95 AMVLVAATTS
-105 SVALIMRYIVDAMT
+105 SVAWIMRYIVDAMT
-119 IPDNRGMVMLVALS
+119 IPDNRGMVMLVALG
-133 VVGIFAFKGIA
+133 VVAIFMVKGIA
-144 TYVQVVALTRAGNRI
+144 TYIQVVALTRAGNRI
-159 VATQQIKLYDKLLRQ
+159 VAHQQIRLYDKLLRQ

-194 AQAARMIIDI
+194 AQSARMIIDLF
-204 IVTSVVRDLLTLIG
+204 VTSFVRDLLTLIG
-218 LLAVMFYQ
+218 LLLVMFWQ
-226 QPVLSAVS
+226 QPILSAIS
-234 MVIGPAAI
+234 ILIGPLAI
-242 FGIRLLLRKVRTI
+242 LGIRVLLRKVRAI
-255 MEQEMASLAEIIK
+255 MEQELASLSEIIK

-283 ALEERMASRMNSA
+283 ALEERMASRMTKA
-296 VRQVEK
+296 VREVEK
-302 RANAIARLEAITS
+302 RSNAIARLEAITS

-334 VQILGV
+334 VQIFGV

-376 VGVRMMFNLLDQP
+376 VGVRMMFTLLDQP
-389 ETMKEHPEAAPL
+389 ETLAEHPDPVKM
-401 PNGKGR
+401 PPGPG
-407 VAFDRVTF
+407 RVTF
-415 EYANDR
+415 DKVSFSYGGGRAVISDM
-421 PVLQDLSLVCE
+421 SLVFE

-446 KSTILNLIMRLYD
+446 KSTILNLILRLYD
-459 PTSGT
+459 PSSGT
-464 VEIDDTDIRLASFR
+464 VSIDGTDIRTATFL
-478 SLRDR
+478 SLRER

-497 VKDNIRFGS
+497 VMDNVRFGS
-506 PGASDDQVVE
+506 PQSGDEAVIE
-516 ACKAANAHEFIERLD
+516 ACKAANAHEFIEGLPG
-531 QGYDTQVG
+531 GYHTQVG

-550 QRLAIARAILRNAPI
+550 QRLAIARAILRDAPI

-585 AIQHLTRGR
+585 ALQRLTKDR
-594 TTVVIA
+594 TTIVIA

-613 VIESGRLAEEGT
+613 VIDSGRVAEEGT
-625 VQALLAKGGLFRSL
+625 VNALLARGGLFRGL
-639 YDQQFGTSE
+639 YDQQFGVAD
-648 QRNSA
+648 QRNTA